1 VAGTT
6 RHPVPLAESTP
17 PRLAPLINLIN
28 AHAVGGAPD
37 AFDSTA
43 SAAAYLAEC
52 GFDASV
58 VRVTPT
64 GLRQLRSLR
73 DALIAVIEHPDDR
86 SSWATLD
93 AIASRAQLRVR
104 FLAPGASELTSA
116 ASGVQA
122 VVDQTIAI
130 LHNALAD
137 GSWSRVRLCALDLCH
152 SAFYDATRSR
162 TQRWHSYAMCG
173 NRTNVA
179 AYRAAHKH

>member
-1 VAGTT
+1 VAGPT
-6 RHPVPLAESTP
+6 RHPLALAESTP
-17 PRLAPLINLIN
+17 PRLVPLINLIN
-28 AHAVGGAPD
+28 AHSIGGAAD

-43 SAAAYLAEC
+43 SAESYLAES
-52 GFDASV
+52 GFDVDA
-58 VRVTPT
+58 VRVTPAA
-64 GLRQLRSLR
+64 LRQLRSLR
-73 DALIAVIEHPDDR
+73 DALIAVIERPDDQ
-86 SSWATLD
+86 SAWAEID
-93 AIASRAQLRVR
+93 AIASRARLRLR
-104 FLAPGASELTSA
+104 FTAPGESELTTA

-122 VVDQTIAI
+122 IVYQTIAI

-137 GSWSRVRLCALDLCH
+137 GTWSRLRLCALDVCH